1 MGRSNE
7 PAMQELIKTVD
18 QSGAKKEAIMYEI
31 DKKNKALIVDCYGE
45 KVRLKGYFDMFPDIF
60 GEEKRLLGL
69 YLETMD
75 GTPYEDLS
83 CSFGEF
89 VGQYGSFFV
98 NVGPLYDLNGHTMGD
113 WIQEQMIAFPTGGF
127 KSSGDCVFPAYR
139 LSPHVMEALFSLE
152 QIRDYKLDFLALPVL
167 YTIQETETAWVQ
179 ESLDKEKASFDEF
192 IASRGV

>member
-1 MGRSNE
+1 
-7 PAMQELIKTVD
+7 
-18 QSGAKKEAIMYEI
+18 MYEI
-31 DKKNKALIVDCYGE
+31 DKENKALIVDCYGE
-45 KVRLKGYFDMFPDIF
+45 KLRLKGDFYMVPDMF

-75 GTPYEDLS
+75 GEPYEDLS

-98 NVGPLYDLNGHTMGD
+98 HVSHDLNGHKMED
-113 WIQEQMIAFPTGGF
+113 WLQEQMIAFPAGGF
-127 KSSGDCVFPAYR
+127 KSSGFCTFPAYC

-152 QIRDYKLDFLALPVL
+152 QLRDYKLDFDFYGEHEPS
-167 YTIQETETAWVQ
+167 QETETAWVQ